1 MGWLLHALFLAK
13 KYCLG
18 TSSLIGFRS
27 ISTLHIGETC
37 VEMRPT
43 HVKVFKLLLTS
54 ETFRFNF
61 ATSLLR
67 PHFTSL
73 RLLYL
78 TWHQICENLRN
89 SGSESLACSL
99 FITWTILICRE
110 PIHLRHNGKK
120 HRREEDKATKV
131 FEGSSM
137 KILWNEKFG
146 KISGKCCG
154 WSLRKLDDN
163 LTADRGGERL
173 FWSIRCQAR
182 SSFTNL
188 LMMMLGN
195 LIERGRS
202 NRVPLFL
209 TFQMH

>member
-1 MGWLLHALFLAK
+1 MGWLLHPLFLAK

-18 TSSLIGFRS
+18 TSHPLGFRS
-27 ISTLHIGETC
+27 TSTLHIGETC

-67 PHFTSL
+67 PHFTSF

-78 TWHQICENLRN
+78 TWHQICENLRY

-110 PIHLRHNGKK
+110 RVQCIIMYYNVLYMCAIMVKIIEEERTKPQKYLKDLVWKYFEMRSLAKY
-120 HRREEDKATKV
+120 RENAVDDRSGSWTITWQLI
-131 FEGSSM
+131 EG
-137 KILWNEKFG
+137 EKDSFDQFG
-146 KISGKCCG
+146 V
-154 WSLRKLDDN
+154 KLDPA
-163 LTADRGGERL
+163 LQTC
-173 FWSIRCQAR
+173 WWWCWV
-182 SSFTNL
+182 T
-188 LMMMLGN
+188 
-195 LIERGRS
+195 
-202 NRVPLFL
+202 
-209 TFQMH
+209 